1 MTRWFLFYL
10 KGEGYQPEAPK
21 HCCQL
26 RWNEKRHADGW
37 RCNLYVGLV
46 EAQIDDGNQQKHKQK
61 HKIRKWSEM
70 DWHGICYESNSLW
83 FWCTN
88 VILVSTLQSR
98 YSPNFKMVLTLW
110 QSPDFF
116 SFLTPF
122 DQNLLNYPLTSD
134 TCVLHTLRHCKK
146 SAVLTS
152 ACKLGKRSF
161 IPNTALLENMTEEQV
176 HQNDWNFDAVGQSA
190 DNNRQFTSG
199 KSVPY
204 WNRVI
209 FLEKPTLSLV

>member
-1 MTRWFLFYL
+1 MKNATLMAEGVIYMSGWWRL
-10 KGEGYQPEAPK
+10 KLMMATNKNTNKNTKSENEVKWTDMGY
-21 HCCQL
+21 
-26 RWNEKRHADGW
+26 
-37 RCNLYVGLV
+37 VM
-46 EAQIDDGNQQKHKQK
+46 NQT
-61 HKIRKWSEM
+61 
-70 DWHGICYESNSLW
+70 SLW
-83 FWCTN
+83 FCGTN

-116 SFLTPF
+116 SFLTTF

-146 SAVLTS
+146 SAFLTS

-176 HQNDWNFDAVGQSA
+176 HQNGWNFDAVGQSA

-209 FLEKPTLSLV
+209 FLEKSTLSFSGV

>member
-1 MTRWFLFYL
+1 MKWNGLTWDMLWIKQVYDSD
-10 KGEGYQPEAPK
+10 AP
-21 HCCQL
+21 
-26 RWNEKRHADGW
+26 
-37 RCNLYVGLV
+37 
-46 EAQIDDGNQQKHKQK
+46 
-61 HKIRKWSEM
+61 
-70 DWHGICYESNSLW
+70 
-83 FWCTN
+83 T

-122 DQNLLNYPLTSD
+122 DQNLLSYPFTSD
-134 TCVLHTLRHCKK
+134 TCFLHTLRH
-146 SAVLTS
+146 
-152 ACKLGKRSF
+152 LGKRSF

-209 FLEKPTLSLV
+209 FLEKPTLSFSGV